1 MSPIS
6 STVPAAVPTSTWS
19 PRRSGWVKAIRIPA
33 IAFESV
39 DWAAKPRMRAITADE
54 ARIEPATAWTSGITR
69 SAERTPTMTTPTT
82 TVRRMTL

>member
-1 MSPIS
+1 M
-6 STVPAAVPTSTWS
+6 
-19 PRRSGWVKAIRIPA
+19 PA

-39 DWAAKPRMRAITADE
+39 DWAAKPRMSAMTADD
-54 ARIEPATAWTSGITR
+54 ARIEPATACTSGITR